1 MKMHKFAADINLFG
15 VFYLFY
21 LSLVS
26 SFDLNSPTD
35 SFAKYQKWNP
45 CQNGSIHLEFKTKDM
60 SVLILYMDDG
70 GHSDYFEL
78 KLLTGS
84 LHLRFTLGSAPMR
97 INVGQRLNDNRWHK
111 ISIKRNRKNITLV
124 VDSQSYTRTYHSTD
138 QDFGYYATNSPV
150 FVGGISNEYEDKT
163 SSLTLPAIYLE
174 PRFTGSIRNILYSNC
189 GGPPMRPELLD
200 YRGIVSENDQC
211 VVSDPCQHGGIC
223 VTHDEGVACNCSYT
237 DFEGEFCS
245 QRSALRNPRGNLKK
259 RAPSEVTFFGSQY
272 FMYEWPAKGA
282 PTSNT
287 DEVSLYFRTRQPSG
301 LLFYTGQG
309 SDFLIV
315 SLKNGGVSV
324 TVNLGSGTYDS
335 EIRPHAY
342 RFDDNHWHHVH
353 VKRKTREIDI
363 MVDGGFKKSG
373 TTAGDFTMLSSRLLY
388 VGGSPNPSTLYG
400 ARVQTN
406 FKGCMKKVIYKS
418 DSVTLDLTTLAIEQS
433 DILKV
438 VGDVVFNKCHDIV
451 ESQPVTFTTPESYII
466 LPSWE
471 VGSAGGSLSFAFMTN
486 EPNGVVMYNSGTQN
500 SDFFAFEIQDRF
512 MYLII
517 DLGSGAM
524 RIQVSMQP
532 VSDAKLHEVSLEH
545 IGRRGWI
552 LFDGQRVNYTVRGE
566 NSNLDMVGVLYVGGV
581 NDYKEKYQLPKEMW
595 AGMLGYGF
603 VGCMQDVVINGNK
616 MDLLNAARKQS
627 KTDIVNFCRPSE
639 PQCMTRP
646 CINNGQCSEGWNRY
660 VCDCKATRYVGDF
673 CQTEAATLAFD
684 SAQFMKITL
693 DKESHTE
700 AEDISLR
707 FRTQHPNGLLF
718 MTSSYR
724 SFDSMALYLENGL
737 VKLEIR
743 VGSGSKILTIGR
755 RRLDDDQWHTVI
767 IKRRGSQVEL
777 SLDNDNPIGDY
788 IPVSY
793 TMVLYV
799 KNLVLGYADS
809 LPRNA
814 RELNLR
820 RMEVGRMVQDDNRL
834 RQYSGFVGSMQQF
847 IFNGHHFFEMAKS
860 QDIQNIETTARFLTD
875 EPMLMNPVT
884 FKSKEAYAQLEK
896 LSAYLEFSVYF
907 KFKTTEPD
915 GLIMYNG
922 GRGQDFLAFELQGGY
937 LHYVYN
943 TGAGAKRVVV
953 NTINR
958 LSDNEWHDVRLLRP
972 VMDKQTIRVDD
983 QHPTVENMHG
993 SDTLHFNLEG
1003 MLYVGGVSKTMY
1015 NSLPKLISSRHGFQ
1029 GCLASLDLNGPRP
1042 DILNDSIK
1050 VFSSI
1055 ARGCQGLK
1063 ALIDRPSNN
1072 CHQYACL
1079 NEGRCV
1085 QQWNSYTCD
1094 CDMTS
1099 YTGPMC
1105 TDASVSYTFGLG
1117 TPGILIYNYPESKR
1131 TNTKYDQ
1138 MALGFRTMQRNALLV
1153 RVESI
1158 TNEDYIEVQLVDGN
1172 VFVVYNMGTDNHPLG
1187 QLLRKHNN
1195 GNYHVIRFTR
1205 SGANATL
1212 QINEGPIVHKNPT
1225 GEQLSVFNEQ
1235 ARIYIGGYK
1244 NSTGIHRQ
1252 FVGTLQGLV
1261 FNGISVLEMASRN
1274 DSRITVEGKVKLTI
1288 PDRNANIQSTMGI
1301 RHQLSERSLKAEE
1314 EPCTDCNRLLRKQAT
1329 PEIPLPSRSNV
1340 THNHAH
1346 KASGVDTLWRILHK
1360 SQDQGL
1366 RILTEAQ
1373 PPASKNGSEGLDKT
1387 LQDSLDRNKDSAPQ
1401 HVLGGDIM
1409 LTKMLPHDK
1418 EQMIGKQRQLH
1429 HRDEEGQQSSPNNF
1443 TDEVRPSSGDSNV
1456 PDYDTEQNSVA
1467 YYDTESSNII
1477 SDLQTRSE
1485 DEESERT
1492 LQFGSGDDN
1501 QPDGA
1506 ENMLSGIPSESIHSQ
1521 GSGWSKSLTDSDRQ
1535 PQSKRPYETSVDHQL
1550 KGNFVFEN
1558 GSTSNLI
1565 KPGGSSFPKD
1575 RGKVDVSG
1583 ETQYI
1588 PLNSTTTHTTPR
1600 QGITDEIIHEVP
1612 FSGDGTGCPTD
1623 DEDDCTS
1630 VSSGSDDDIITP
1642 VVKIT
1647 TTPKPP
1653 TTPSSGD
1660 TMCDNGKD
1668 ISCQSIYLIN
1678 ESTTTEKKDKGI
1690 IDLGSGDQNNP
1701 TGGQVESELTPHN
1714 IGLIIGII
1722 AVVIIALIILII
1734 ALYKFHRR
1742 DEGTYKVDETQNFA
1756 YLESKKQNGNGALLG
1771 PVPGNG
1777 KMAKKKD
1784 VKEWYV

>member
-1 MKMHKFAADINLFG
+1 
-15 VFYLFY
+15 
-21 LSLVS
+21 
-26 SFDLNSPTD
+26 
-35 SFAKYQKWNP
+35 
-45 CQNGSIHLEFKTKDM
+45 
-60 SVLILYMDDG
+60 
-70 GHSDYFEL
+70 
-78 KLLTGS
+78 
-84 LHLRFTLGSAPMR
+84 
-97 INVGQRLNDNRWHK
+97 
-111 ISIKRNRKNITLV
+111 
-124 VDSQSYTRTYHSTD
+124 
-138 QDFGYYATNSPV
+138 
-150 FVGGISNEYEDKT
+150 
-163 SSLTLPAIYLE
+163 
-174 PRFTGSIRNILYSNC
+174 
-189 GGPPMRPELLD
+189 
-200 YRGIVSENDQC
+200 
-211 VVSDPCQHGGIC
+211 
-223 VTHDEGVACNCSYT
+223 
-237 DFEGEFCS
+237 
-245 QRSALRNPRGNLKK
+245 
-259 RAPSEVTFFGSQY
+259 
-272 FMYEWPAKGA
+272 
-282 PTSNT
+282 
-287 DEVSLYFRTRQPSG
+287 
-301 LLFYTGQG
+301 
-309 SDFLIV
+309 
-315 SLKNGGVSV
+315 
-324 TVNLGSGTYDS
+324 
-335 EIRPHAY
+335 
-342 RFDDNHWHHVH
+342 
-353 VKRKTREIDI
+353 
-363 MVDGGFKKSG
+363 
-373 TTAGDFTMLSSRLLY
+373 MLSSRFLY
-388 VGGSPNPSTLYG
+388 VGGSPSPSTLYG

-438 VGDVVFNKCHDIV
+438 VGNVVFNKCHDIV

-486 EPNGVVMYNSGTQN
+486 EPNGVVMYNSGTRK

-707 FRTQHPNGLLF
+707 FQTKHPNGLLF

-724 SFDSMALYLENGL
+724 SFDSIALYLENGL
-737 VKLEIR
+737 VRLEIR
-743 VGSGSKILTIGR
+743 VGSSSKILTIGR
-755 RRLDDDQWHTVI
+755 KRLDDDLWHTVI

-777 SLDNDNPIGDY
+777 SLDNDNPIGD
-788 IPVSY
+788 
-793 TMVLYV
+793 T
-799 KNLVLGYADS
+799 
-809 LPRNA
+809 LPRNS
-814 RELNLR
+814 RSLNLR

-834 RQYSGFVGSMQQF
+834 RQYSGFIGSMQQF
-847 IFNGHHFFEMAKS
+847 IFNGNHFFEMAKS

-875 EPMLMNPVT
+875 EPMLRNPVT

-907 KFKTTEPD
+907 KFKTTEPN

-958 LSDNEWHDVRLLRP
+958 LNDNEWHDVRLLRP

-983 QHPTVENMHG
+983 QHPTVESMHG

-1055 ARGCQGLK
+1055 ARGCQG
-1063 ALIDRPSNN
+1063 PSNN

-1085 QQWNSYTCD
+1085 QQWNSFTCD

-1099 YTGPMC
+1099 YTGSMC
-1105 TDASVSYTFGLG
+1105 TEESVSYVFGLG
-1117 TPGILIYNYPESKR
+1117 FPGILIYNYPESKR
-1131 TNTKYDQ
+1131 SNTKYDQ
-1138 MALGFRTMQRNALLV
+1138 MALGFRTTQRNALLV
-1153 RVESI
+1153 RVESL

-1195 GNYHVIRFTR
+1195 GKYHVIRFIR

-1212 QINEGPIVHKNPT
+1212 QINEGPVVLKNPT

-1235 ARIYIGGYK
+1235 ARIFIGGYK

-1252 FVGTLQGLV
+1252 FVGTIQGLV
-1261 FNGISVLEMASRN
+1261 FNGLPLLEMASRN
-1274 DSRITVEGKVKLTI
+1274 DSRVTVDGRVQPRVPNRTA
-1288 PDRNANIQSTMGI
+1288 DIQSTMGI
-1301 RHQLSERSLKAEE
+1301 R
-1314 EPCTDCNRLLRKQAT
+1314 
-1329 PEIPLPSRSNV
+1329 
-1340 THNHAH
+1340 
-1346 KASGVDTLWRILHK
+1346 
-1360 SQDQGL
+1360 
-1366 RILTEAQ
+1366 
-1373 PPASKNGSEGLDKT
+1373 
-1387 LQDSLDRNKDSAPQ
+1387 
-1401 HVLGGDIM
+1401 
-1409 LTKMLPHDK
+1409 
-1418 EQMIGKQRQLH
+1418 
-1429 HRDEEGQQSSPNNF
+1429 
-1443 TDEVRPSSGDSNV
+1443 
-1456 PDYDTEQNSVA
+1456 
-1467 YYDTESSNII
+1467 
-1477 SDLQTRSE
+1477 
-1485 DEESERT
+1485 
-1492 LQFGSGDDN
+1492 
-1501 QPDGA
+1501 
-1506 ENMLSGIPSESIHSQ
+1506 
-1521 GSGWSKSLTDSDRQ
+1521 
-1535 PQSKRPYETSVDHQL
+1535 
-1550 KGNFVFEN
+1550 
-1558 GSTSNLI
+1558 
-1565 KPGGSSFPKD
+1565 
-1575 RGKVDVSG
+1575 
-1583 ETQYI
+1583 
-1588 PLNSTTTHTTPR
+1588 HTTPR
-1600 QGITDEIIHEVP
+1600 QGITDEIIHEVTY
-1612 FSGDGTGCPTD
+1612 SGDGTGCPTD

-1630 VSSGSDDDIITP
+1630 VGSGSDDDIITP
-1642 VVKIT
+1642 VVKIS
-1647 TTPKPP
+1647 TTPKPN
-1653 TTPSSGD
+1653 TTEPSS
-1660 TMCDNGKD
+1660 MCDDGKET
-1668 ISCQSIYLIN
+1668 SCPQLVIEN
-1678 ESTTTEKKDKGI
+1678 VSTTTEKKDKGSN
-1690 IDLGSGDQNNP
+1690 IDQGPVDQTNP
-1701 TGGQVESELTPHN
+1701 TGGQMESELTPHN

-1722 AVVIIALIILII
+1722 AVVIVALIILII

>member
-1 MKMHKFAADINLFG
+1 MKMHRFTADINLFG
-15 VFYLFY
+15 VLYLFY

-45 CQNGSIHLEFKTKDM
+45 CQNGSIQLEFKTKDM
-60 SVLILYMDDG
+60 SVLILYTDDG
-70 GHSDYFEL
+70 GRSDYFEL

-84 LHLRFTLGSAPMR
+84 LHLRFNLGSAPMR
-97 INVGQRLNDNRWHK
+97 LNVGQRLNDNRWHRVT
-111 ISIKRNRKNITLV
+111 IKRNRKNITLI
-124 VDSQSYTRTYHSTD
+124 VDSGTFTRTYHSTD
-138 QDFGYYATNSPV
+138 LDFGNYATNSPV
-150 FVGGISNEYEDKT
+150 FVGGISNEYEDNT
-163 SSLTLPAIYLE
+163 SALTLPAIYLE

-189 GGPPMRPELLD
+189 GGPLIRPELLD
-200 YRGIVSENDQC
+200 YRGIVSENDKC

-223 VTHDEGVACNCSYT
+223 VTHDHGVSCNCSYT
-237 DFEGEFCS
+237 DFEGEFCD
-245 QRSALRNPRGNLKK
+245 QK
-259 RAPSEVTFFGSQY
+259 RTPSEVTFFGSQY

-324 TVNLGSGTYDS
+324 TVNLGSGTYES
-335 EIRPHAY
+335 EIRPGVY
-342 RFDDNHWHHVH
+342 RFDDNHWHHVL
-353 VKRKTREIDI
+353 VKRKTRELTRQNGYTGIDI
-363 MVDGGFKKSG
+363 VVDGGFKKSG

-400 ARVQTN
+400 SRVQTN
-406 FKGCMKKVIYKS
+406 FKGCMKKVVYKS
-418 DSVTLDLTTLAIEQS
+418 ESVTLDLTTMAIEQNN
-433 DILKV
+433 ILKV
-438 VGDVVFNKCHDIV
+438 VGNVVFNKCHDIV

-486 EPNGVVMYNSGTQN
+486 EPNGVVMYNSGTRN

-627 KTDIVNFCRPSE
+627 KTDIVNYCRPSE

-707 FRTQHPNGLLF
+707 FRTENPNGLLF

-755 RRLDDDQWHTVI
+755 KRLDDYQWHTVI

-799 KNLVLGYADS
+799 KNLVLGYADT
-809 LPRNA
+809 LPRNS

-820 RMEVGRMVQDDNRL
+820 RMEVGRMVKDDNRL
-834 RQYSGFVGSMQQF
+834 RQYSGFVGNMQQF
-847 IFNGHHFFEMAKS
+847 VFNGNHFFEMAKS

-875 EPMLMNPVT
+875 EPVLRNPVT

-958 LSDNEWHDVRLLRP
+958 LNDNEWHDVRLLRP

-983 QHPTVENMHG
+983 QHPTVESMHG

-1055 ARGCQGLK
+1055 ARGCQDLK

-1079 NEGRCV
+1079 NKGRCV

-1105 TDASVSYTFGLG
+1105 TDESVSYTFGLG
-1117 TPGILIYNYPESKR
+1117 SSGILIYNYPESKR

-1138 MALGFRTMQRNALLV
+1138 MALGFRTTQRNALLV
-1153 RVESI
+1153 RVEST

-1195 GNYHVIRFTR
+1195 GKYHVIRFVR

-1212 QINEGPIVHKNPT
+1212 QINEGPIVPKNPS

-1235 ARIYIGGYK
+1235 ARIFIGGYK
-1244 NSTGIHRQ
+1244 NNTGIHRQ

-1261 FNGISVLEMASRN
+1261 FNGLPLLEMASRN
-1274 DSRITVEGKVKLTI
+1274 DSRVTVEGRVQPHI
-1288 PDRNANIQSTMGI
+1288 PMRTKADIQSTMGI
-1301 RHQLSERSLKAEE
+1301 R
-1314 EPCTDCNRLLRKQAT
+1314 
-1329 PEIPLPSRSNV
+1329 
-1340 THNHAH
+1340 
-1346 KASGVDTLWRILHK
+1346 
-1360 SQDQGL
+1360 
-1366 RILTEAQ
+1366 
-1373 PPASKNGSEGLDKT
+1373 
-1387 LQDSLDRNKDSAPQ
+1387 
-1401 HVLGGDIM
+1401 
-1409 LTKMLPHDK
+1409 
-1418 EQMIGKQRQLH
+1418 
-1429 HRDEEGQQSSPNNF
+1429 
-1443 TDEVRPSSGDSNV
+1443 
-1456 PDYDTEQNSVA
+1456 
-1467 YYDTESSNII
+1467 
-1477 SDLQTRSE
+1477 
-1485 DEESERT
+1485 
-1492 LQFGSGDDN
+1492 
-1501 QPDGA
+1501 
-1506 ENMLSGIPSESIHSQ
+1506 
-1521 GSGWSKSLTDSDRQ
+1521 
-1535 PQSKRPYETSVDHQL
+1535 
-1550 KGNFVFEN
+1550 
-1558 GSTSNLI
+1558 
-1565 KPGGSSFPKD
+1565 
-1575 RGKVDVSG
+1575 
-1583 ETQYI
+1583 
-1588 PLNSTTTHTTPR
+1588 HTTPR

-1612 FSGDGTGCPTD
+1612 YSGDGTGCPTD

-1630 VSSGSDDDIITP
+1630 VGSGTGDDIITP
-1642 VVKIT
+1642 VVKIS

-1653 TTPSSGD
+1653 STQSSGGN
-1660 TMCDNGKD
+1660 MCDDGKD
-1668 ISCQSIYLIN
+1668 TSCQNSIYLIN
-1678 ESTTTEKKDKGI
+1678 ESTTTERKDKGNTE
-1690 IDLGSGDQNNP
+1690 LGSVDLSKP
-1701 TGGQVESELTPHN
+1701 TGGQMESELTPHN

-1722 AVVIIALIILII
+1722 AVVIVALIILII

>member
-1 MKMHKFAADINLFG
+1 MKMHRFSADINLFG
-15 VFYLFY
+15 VCYIFY

-45 CQNGSIHLEFKTKDM
+45 CQNGSIQLEFKTKDM

-70 GHSDYFEL
+70 GRSDYFEL

-84 LHLRFTLGSAPMR
+84 LHLRFNLGSAPMR
-97 INVGQRLNDNRWHK
+97 LNVGQRLNDNRWHRVT
-111 ISIKRNRKNITLV
+111 IKRNRKNITLI
-124 VDSQSYTRTYHSTD
+124 VDSHTYTRTYHSTD
-138 QDFGYYATNSPV
+138 LDFGNYATNSPV
-150 FVGGISNEYEDKT
+150 FVGGISNEYEDNT
-163 SSLTLPAIYLE
+163 ASLTLPAIYLE

-189 GGPPMRPELLD
+189 GGPLIRPELLD

-223 VTHDEGVACNCSYT
+223 VTHDQGVSCNCSYT
-237 DFEGEFCS
+237 DFEGEFCD
-245 QRSALRNPRGNLKK
+245 QRSAQRNPRRNLNQ

-272 FMYEWPAKGA
+272 FMYEWPSKSA

-324 TVNLGSGTYDS
+324 TVNLGSGTYES
-335 EIRPHAY
+335 EIRPGVY
-342 RFDDNHWHHVH
+342 RFDDNHWHHVL
-353 VKRKTREIDI
+353 VKRKTRELTRQNGLTGIDI
-363 MVDGGFKKSG
+363 VVDGGFKKSG
-373 TTAGDFTMLSSRLLY
+373 TTVGDFTMLSSRLIY
-388 VGGSPNPSTLYG
+388 VGGSPNPSSLNG
-400 ARVQTN
+400 ARTQTN
-406 FKGCMKKVIYKS
+406 FKGCLKKVVYKS
-418 DSVTLDLTTLAIEQS
+418 ERENLDLTSLAIEQ
-433 DILKV
+433 DAALKV
-438 VGDVVFNKCHDIV
+438 IGNVVFNKCHDIV
-451 ESQPVTFTTPESYII
+451 ESQPVAFTTPESYII

-486 EPNGVVMYNSGTQN
+486 EPNGVVMYNSGTRN

-524 RIQVSMQP
+524 RIQVSMKP

-646 CINNGQCSEGWNRY
+646 CINNGLCSEGWNRY

-693 DKESHTE
+693 DKESRTE

-707 FRTQHPNGLLF
+707 FQTEHPNGLLF
-718 MTSSYR
+718 MTSSYS
-724 SFDSMALYLENGL
+724 SFDSMVLYLESGL
-737 VKLEIR
+737 VKLDIK
-743 VGSGSKILTIGR
+743 VGSVSKILTIGR
-755 RRLDDDQWHTVI
+755 KRLDDDRWHTVI

-788 IPVSY
+788 IPVHY

-799 KNLVLGYADS
+799 KTLVLGYADT
-809 LPRNA
+809 LPRNS

-834 RQYSGFVGSMQQF
+834 RQYSGFVGTMQQF
-847 IFNGHHFFEMAKS
+847 VFNGNHFFEMAKS
-860 QDIQNIETTARFLTD
+860 QDIQNIETTARFLSD
-875 EPMLMNPVT
+875 EPVLRNPVT

-907 KFKTTEPD
+907 KFKTTEPN

-922 GRGQDFLAFELQGGY
+922 GHGQDFLAFELQGGY

-943 TGAGAKRVVV
+943 TGGGAKRVVV

-958 LSDNEWHDVRLLRP
+958 LNDNEWHDVRLLRP
-972 VMDKQTIRVDD
+972 VIDKQTIRVDD
-983 QHPTVENMHG
+983 QHPTVESMQG

-1003 MLYVGGVSKTMY
+1003 MLYIGGVSKTMY

-1055 ARGCQGLK
+1055 ARGCQG
-1063 ALIDRPSNN
+1063 PSNN

-1105 TDASVSYTFGLG
+1105 TDESVSYTFGLG
-1117 TPGILIYNYPESKR
+1117 SSGILLYNYPESKR

-1138 MALGFRTMQRNALLV
+1138 MALGFRTTQRNALLV
-1153 RVESI
+1153 RVEST

-1172 VFVVYNMGTDNHPLG
+1172 VFVVYNMGTDNHPIG

-1195 GNYHVIRFTR
+1195 GKYHVIRFIR

-1212 QINEGPIVHKNPT
+1212 QINEGPVVPKNPT
-1225 GEQLSVFNEQ
+1225 GDQLSVFNEQ

-1244 NSTGIHRQ
+1244 NNTGIHRQ

-1261 FNGISVLEMASRN
+1261 FNGLPVLEMASRN
-1274 DSRITVEGKVKLTI
+1274 DSRVTVVGHVQPHI
-1288 PDRNANIQSTMGI
+1288 PVRKADIQSTMGI
-1301 RHQLSERSLKAEE
+1301 RHQLSERSLKEE
-1314 EPCTDCNRLLRKQAT
+1314 ELVKPCEDCNNVIRKQTT
-1329 PEIPLPSRSNV
+1329 PDLPTRPSV
-1340 THNHAH
+1340 THNRAD
-1346 KASGVDTLWRILHK
+1346 KTSGVDTLWNILHQ
-1360 SQDQGL
+1360 SQDKGVTVK
-1366 RILTEAQ
+1366 TEVDSRSNDTEEVDIALQ
-1373 PPASKNGSEGLDKT
+1373 EPIDDNST
-1387 LQDSLDRNKDSAPQ
+1387 LQLIDNIDGVGP
-1401 HVLGGDIM
+1401 G
-1409 LTKMLPHDK
+1409 
-1418 EQMIGKQRQLH
+1418 
-1429 HRDEEGQQSSPNNF
+1429 
-1443 TDEVRPSSGDSNV
+1443 SGDGRES
-1456 PDYDTEQNSVA
+1456 DYENNVA
-1467 YYDTESSNII
+1467 YYDTENSNVIF
-1477 SDLQTRSE
+1477 DFENHPE

-1492 LQFGSGDDN
+1492 SLIGSGN
-1501 QPDGA
+1501 GNPPPEGA
-1506 ENMLSGIPSESIHSQ
+1506 ENMFVSISSESIHSE
-1521 GSGWSKSLTDSDRQ
+1521 GSGWSKTLTESDSQ
-1535 PQSKRPYETSVDHQL
+1535 PLSKRHYETSIDHKVQG
-1550 KGNFVFEN
+1550 KFVFEN
-1558 GSTSNLI
+1558 GSNTNLI
-1565 KPGGSSFPKD
+1565 TPGGGRFPKD
-1575 RGKVDVSG
+1575 RGKVEVSVD
-1583 ETQYI
+1583 TQYI
-1588 PLNSTTTHTTPR
+1588 PLHSTTAHTTPR
-1600 QGITDEIIHEVP
+1600 QGITDEIIHEVTY
-1612 FSGDGTGCPTD
+1612 SGDGTGCPTD

-1630 VSSGSDDDIITP
+1630 VASGSDDDIITP
-1642 VVKIT
+1642 VVKIS

-1653 TTPSSGD
+1653 STQSS
-1660 TMCDNGKD
+1660 MCDDGKD
-1668 ISCQSIYLIN
+1668 TSCQNSIYLIN
-1678 ESTTTEKKDKGI
+1678 ESTTIERKVKDEDEIGSE
-1690 IDLGSGDQNNP
+1690 DLTKP
-1701 TGGQVESELTPHN
+1701 TGGQMESELTPHN

>member
-1 MKMHKFAADINLFG
+1 
-15 VFYLFY
+15 
-21 LSLVS
+21 
-26 SFDLNSPTD
+26 
-35 SFAKYQKWNP
+35 
-45 CQNGSIHLEFKTKDM
+45 M

-70 GHSDYFEL
+70 GRSDYFEL

-84 LHLRFTLGSAPMR
+84 LHLRFNLGSAPMR
-97 INVGQRLNDNRWHK
+97 LNVGQRLNDNRWHRVT
-111 ISIKRNRKNITLV
+111 IKRNRKNITLI
-124 VDSQSYTRTYHSTD
+124 VDSHTYTRTYHSTD
-138 QDFGYYATNSPV
+138 LDFGNYATNSPV
-150 FVGGISNEYEDKT
+150 FVGGISNEYEDNT
-163 SSLTLPAIYLE
+163 ASLTLPAIYLE

-189 GGPPMRPELLD
+189 GGPLIRPELLD

-223 VTHDEGVACNCSYT
+223 VTHDQGVSCNCSYT
-237 DFEGEFCS
+237 DFEGEFCD
-245 QRSALRNPRGNLKK
+245 QRSAQRNPRRNLNQ

-272 FMYEWPAKGA
+272 FMYEWPSKSA

-324 TVNLGSGTYDS
+324 TVNLGSGTYES
-335 EIRPHAY
+335 EIRPGVY
-342 RFDDNHWHHVH
+342 RFDDNHWHHVL
-353 VKRKTREIDI
+353 VKRKTRELTRQNGLTGIDI
-363 MVDGGFKKSG
+363 VVDGGFKKSG
-373 TTAGDFTMLSSRLLY
+373 TTVGDFTMLSSRLIY
-388 VGGSPNPSTLYG
+388 VGGSPNPSSLNG
-400 ARVQTN
+400 ARTQTN
-406 FKGCMKKVIYKS
+406 FKGCLKKVVYKS
-418 DSVTLDLTTLAIEQS
+418 ERENLDLTSLAIEQ
-433 DILKV
+433 DAALKV
-438 VGDVVFNKCHDIV
+438 IGNVVFNKCHDIV

-486 EPNGVVMYNSGTQN
+486 EPNGVVMYNSGTRN

-524 RIQVSMQP
+524 RIQVSMKP

-646 CINNGQCSEGWNRY
+646 CINNGLCSEGWNRY

-693 DKESHTE
+693 DKESRTE

-707 FRTQHPNGLLF
+707 FQTEHPNGLLF
-718 MTSSYR
+718 MTSSYS
-724 SFDSMALYLENGL
+724 SFDSMVLYLESGL
-737 VKLEIR
+737 VKLDIK
-743 VGSGSKILTIGR
+743 VGSVSKILTIGR
-755 RRLDDDQWHTVI
+755 KRLDDDRWHTVI

-777 SLDNDNPIGDY
+777 SLDNDNPIGD
-788 IPVSY
+788 
-793 TMVLYV
+793 T
-799 KNLVLGYADS
+799 
-809 LPRNA
+809 LPRNS

-834 RQYSGFVGSMQQF
+834 RQYSGFVGTMQQF
-847 IFNGHHFFEMAKS
+847 VFNGNHFFEMAKS
-860 QDIQNIETTARFLTD
+860 QDIQNIETTARFLSD
-875 EPMLMNPVT
+875 EPVLRNPVT

-907 KFKTTEPD
+907 KFKTTEPN

-943 TGAGAKRVVV
+943 TGGGAKRVVV

-958 LSDNEWHDVRLLRP
+958 LNDNEWHDVRLLRP
-972 VMDKQTIRVDD
+972 VIDKQTIRVDD
-983 QHPTVENMHG
+983 QHPTVESMQG

-1003 MLYVGGVSKTMY
+1003 MLYIGGVSKTMY

-1055 ARGCQGLK
+1055 ARGCQG
-1063 ALIDRPSNN
+1063 PSNN

-1105 TDASVSYTFGLG
+1105 TDESVSYTFGLG
-1117 TPGILIYNYPESKR
+1117 SSGILLYNYPESKR

-1138 MALGFRTMQRNALLV
+1138 MALGFRTTQRNALLV
-1153 RVESI
+1153 RVEST

-1172 VFVVYNMGTDNHPLG
+1172 VFVVYNMGTDNHPIG

-1195 GNYHVIRFTR
+1195 GKYHVIRFIR

-1212 QINEGPIVHKNPT
+1212 QINEGPVVPKNPT
-1225 GEQLSVFNEQ
+1225 GDQLSVFNEQ

-1244 NSTGIHRQ
+1244 NNTGIHRQ

-1261 FNGISVLEMASRN
+1261 FNGLPVLEMASRN
-1274 DSRITVEGKVKLTI
+1274 DSRVTVVGHVQPHI
-1288 PDRNANIQSTMGI
+1288 PVRKADIQSTMGI
-1301 RHQLSERSLKAEE
+1301 R
-1314 EPCTDCNRLLRKQAT
+1314 
-1329 PEIPLPSRSNV
+1329 
-1340 THNHAH
+1340 
-1346 KASGVDTLWRILHK
+1346 
-1360 SQDQGL
+1360 
-1366 RILTEAQ
+1366 
-1373 PPASKNGSEGLDKT
+1373 
-1387 LQDSLDRNKDSAPQ
+1387 
-1401 HVLGGDIM
+1401 
-1409 LTKMLPHDK
+1409 
-1418 EQMIGKQRQLH
+1418 
-1429 HRDEEGQQSSPNNF
+1429 
-1443 TDEVRPSSGDSNV
+1443 
-1456 PDYDTEQNSVA
+1456 
-1467 YYDTESSNII
+1467 
-1477 SDLQTRSE
+1477 
-1485 DEESERT
+1485 
-1492 LQFGSGDDN
+1492 
-1501 QPDGA
+1501 
-1506 ENMLSGIPSESIHSQ
+1506 
-1521 GSGWSKSLTDSDRQ
+1521 
-1535 PQSKRPYETSVDHQL
+1535 
-1550 KGNFVFEN
+1550 
-1558 GSTSNLI
+1558 
-1565 KPGGSSFPKD
+1565 
-1575 RGKVDVSG
+1575 
-1583 ETQYI
+1583 
-1588 PLNSTTTHTTPR
+1588 HTTPR
-1600 QGITDEIIHEVP
+1600 QGITDEIIHEVTY
-1612 FSGDGTGCPTD
+1612 SGDGTGCPTD

-1630 VSSGSDDDIITP
+1630 VASGSDDDIITP
-1642 VVKIT
+1642 VVKIS

-1653 TTPSSGD
+1653 STQSS
-1660 TMCDNGKD
+1660 MCDDGKD
-1668 ISCQSIYLIN
+1668 TSCQNSIYLIN
-1678 ESTTTEKKDKGI
+1678 ESTTIERKVKDEDEIGSE
-1690 IDLGSGDQNNP
+1690 DLTKP
-1701 TGGQVESELTPHN
+1701 TGGQMESELTPHN